1 MIKLTDEFLL
11 NYKRCN
17 RRTYLEVYGSHEQ
30 KDPQKEFLLK
40 LRKENKHHTQNFIQ
54 SRSLNPT
61 RLNSSAKTS
70 SARYQETFALMQ
82 SGAEAIFQGL
92 LVVSFADWQ
101 AGINN
106 ENLKPKFT
114 LESQVLE
121 SQTFESQISQP
132 QSFLGTETPTNE
144 NKLLEPW
151 LTAINS
157 NQEDIKL
164 IARPTLLIKQPGK
177 SIFGDWMYTPI
188 NVKLGRRP
196 KPEYKLIGA
205 YHAQILAII
214 QNIFPDQSSLIL
226 RKQNEHR
233 INLAH
238 WLYRTREIVASCL
251 EMLHFQAE
259 PEVFISRQKC
269 SLCQWHSSC
278 YREAKASNHL
288 SLVPGVTPKR
298 YESLKKVGLDS
309 LESIAQAGDRRS
321 DNNLGK
327 KVGQDIAKQLQQQA
341 RSILLN
347 TALIRSDF
355 DLKKIYQL
363 PSADYELYFDIEA
376 EPDRNLDYLLG
387 ILLVDRRNQTKKFY
401 PFLAE
406 QEDQEQQ
413 IWSEFVEFVS
423 QYTNAPIFHFSGYE
437 VDTIRR
443 LSGLYGTPNQQ
454 TKALLSRCI
463 DIHHWVTKSV
473 ILPVESYSLKSLAN
487 WLGFEWRESTASGDQ
502 SVCWYDNWLTTQD
515 RALLDLILRYNEDDC
530 YATFYLKDWLEKFFR
545 ETQQNQVFQSKV

>member
-1 MIKLTDEFLL
+1 MIKLTDELLL

-40 LRKENKHHTQNFIQ
+40 LRKENKYHTQNFIQ
-54 SRSLNPT
+54 TRSLVPS
-61 RLNSSAKTS
+61 RLNSSAKS
-70 SARYQETFALMQ
+70 SNARYQETLALMR

-92 LVVSFADWQ
+92 LIVSFAEWQ
-101 AGINN
+101 TGINN
-106 ENLKPKFT
+106 ENLKPNFP

-121 SQTFESQISQP
+121 SPILRNQASLKAKTSANSEAKLTSSRLADIDHK
-132 QSFLGTETPTNE
+132 TEE
-144 NKLLEPW
+144 IILV
-151 LTAINS
+151 
-157 NQEDIKL
+157 
-164 IARPTLLIKQPGK
+164 ARPTLLIKKPGE
-177 SIFGDWMYTPI
+177 SIFGDWIYTPI
-188 NVKLGRRP
+188 NIKLGRRP

-214 QNIFPDQSSLIL
+214 QNSFPDQSSLIL
-226 RKQNEHR
+226 RQQNEHR
-233 INLAH
+233 INLPH
-238 WLYRTREIVASCL
+238 WLYRARDIVAHCL
-251 EMLHFQAE
+251 EMLHFQIE

-269 SLCQWHSSC
+269 SLCQWHSFC
-278 YREAKASNHL
+278 YQEAKASNHL

-309 LESIAQAGDRRS
+309 LEAIAQAGDRSS
-321 DNNLGK
+321 DKNLGK

-347 TALIRSDF
+347 TALIRADF
-355 DLKKIYQL
+355 DLKKIAQL

-387 ILLVDRRNQTKKFY
+387 ILLVDHSNQTKKFY

-406 QEDQEQQ
+406 EEDQEER
-413 IWSEFVEFVS
+413 IWGEFVEFVN
-423 QYTNAPIFHFSGYE
+423 QYANAPIFHFSGYE

-443 LSGLYGTPNQQ
+443 LSGLYGTSHKQ
-454 TKALLSRCI
+454 TKALLSRCV

-473 ILPVESYSLKSLAN
+473 ILPVESYSLKSLAS

-502 SVCWYDNWLTTQD
+502 SVCWYDNWLATQD

-530 YATFYLKDWLEKFFR
+530 YATFYLKDWLEKFFG
-545 ETQQNQVFQSKV
+545 EAQQNQIVQSKV

>member
-1 MIKLTDEFLL
+1 M
-11 NYKRCN
+11 R
-17 RRTYLEVYGSHEQ
+17 Q
-30 KDPQKEFLLK
+30 
-40 LRKENKHHTQNFIQ
+40 
-54 SRSLNPT
+54 
-61 RLNSSAKTS
+61 
-70 SARYQETFALMQ
+70 
-82 SGAEAIFQGL
+82 
-92 LVVSFADWQ
+92 
-101 AGINN
+101 
-106 ENLKPKFT
+106 
-114 LESQVLE
+114 
-121 SQTFESQISQP
+121 
-132 QSFLGTETPTNE
+132 
-144 NKLLEPW
+144 
-151 LTAINS
+151 
-157 NQEDIKL
+157 
-164 IARPTLLIKQPGK
+164 
-177 SIFGDWMYTPI
+177 
-188 NVKLGRRP
+188 
-196 KPEYKLIGA
+196 
-205 YHAQILAII
+205 
-214 QNIFPDQSSLIL
+214 
-226 RKQNEHR
+226 QNEHR

-238 WLYRTREIVASCL
+238 WLYRARDIVARCL

-278 YREAKASNHL
+278 YQEAKASNHL

-309 LESIAQAGDRRS
+309 LELIAQAGDRSS
-321 DNNLGK
+321 DKNLGK

-347 TALIRSDF
+347 TALIRADF

-406 QEDQEQQ
+406 EEDQEER
-413 IWSEFVEFVS
+413 IWGEFIEFVN
-423 QYTNAPIFHFSGYE
+423 QYANAPIFHFSGYE

-443 LSGLYGTPNQQ
+443 LSGLYGTSHQQ
-454 TKALLSRCI
+454 TKALLSRCV
-463 DIHHWVTKSV
+463 DVHHWVTKSV

-530 YATFYLKDWLEKFFR
+530 YATFYLKDWLEKFFG
-545 ETQQNQVFQSKV
+545 EAQQKKVFQSKV